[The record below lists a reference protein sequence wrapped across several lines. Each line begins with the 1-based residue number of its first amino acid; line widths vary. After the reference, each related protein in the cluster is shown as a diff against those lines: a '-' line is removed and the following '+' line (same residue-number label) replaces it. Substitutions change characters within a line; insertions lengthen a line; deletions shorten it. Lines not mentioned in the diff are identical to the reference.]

1 MKRPPRK
8 PIVAGVGVGLGWK
21 NGQRVKIIED
31 VLRTIDGKPAGCAAY
46 IRVSSRSQ
54 DFPTQKAAI
63 ERAAEARGDYVE
75 HWYSEKA
82 SGRSLERPELANVR
96 KAAQAGIVRRL
107 YIFRIDR
114 LTRSGIRD
122 TLAVVEELRQC
133 GCQLVTV
140 ADGFQIDGPWS
151 DIVLAVM
158 AWAAQMERLAI
169 GERIAAARK
178 RVEAQGG
185 RWGRPR
191 RVDRKTRERIAALRA
206 EGRSVRFIAQAL
218 KIPRS
223 TIVDH
228 MEHKPT

>member
-1 MKRPPRK
+1 MKRRRATLTGSG
-8 PIVAGVGVGLGWK
+8 I
-21 NGQRVKIIED
+21 
-31 VLRTIDGKPAGCAAY
+31 AAY

-63 ERAAEARGDYVE
+63 ARAAEARGE
-75 HWYSEKA
+75 AIETWYSEKA
-82 SGRSLERPELANVR
+82 SGRSLERPELAMVR
-96 KAAQAGIVRRL
+96 ATAQAGLIRRL

-191 RVDRKTRERIAALRA
+191 SVDRKTRERIASLRA
-206 EGRSVRFIAQAL
+206 EGRSVRSIAMAL

-228 MEHKPT
+228 MPKATTR

>member
-1 MKRPPRK
+1 MARSA
-8 PIVAGVGVGLGWK
+8 V
-21 NGQRVKIIED
+21 
-31 VLRTIDGKPAGCAAY
+31 AAY

-63 ERAAEARGDYVE
+63 ARAAEARGDAIGA
-75 HWYSEKA
+75 WYSEKA
-82 SGRSLERPELANVR
+82 SGRSLERPVLSDLRKRVQAGEVR
-96 KAAQAGIVRRL
+96 KL

-122 TLAVVEELRQC
+122 TLAVVEELRHC
-133 GCQLVTV
+133 HCELVTV
-140 ADGFQIDGPWS
+140 ADGFQVDGPMS

-191 RVDRKTRERIAALRA
+191 RVHRKDRERIAELRA
-206 EGRSVRFIAQAL
+206 EGHSIRAIAMRL

-223 TIVDH
+223 TIMDH
-228 MEHKPT
+228 LGGRT